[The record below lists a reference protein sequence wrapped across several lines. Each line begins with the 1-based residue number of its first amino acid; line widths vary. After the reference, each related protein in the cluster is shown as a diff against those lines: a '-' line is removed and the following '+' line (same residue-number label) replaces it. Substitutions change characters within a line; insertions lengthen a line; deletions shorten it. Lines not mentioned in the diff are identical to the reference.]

1 MEYKAFFI
9 NFKGLSIVRNC
20 LTPESGPLKYGIG
33 NLYIVCTPFRS
44 AGGWVSLQPNFQK
57 GGGLTGPQFL
67 EWGCWVRGG
76 DFFQE
81 RGGLQFSHKK

>member
-44 AGGWVSLQPNFQK
+44 AGGWVAGKEGATFFRRGVGCNFHIK
-57 GGGLTGPQFL
+57 N
-67 EWGCWVRGG
+67 
-76 DFFQE
+76 
-81 RGGLQFSHKK
+81 KI